1 MPILDEHCKGLPLI
15 EMRLQIEK
23 PGKRDKKEKGN
34 IWMTKITEN
43 SDVCMGNNQGLQ
55 DTDNRTK
62 IFNCPTSFCKRRNR
76 RQYKHQTVYDLFAL
90 EIAQIQ
96 VIVKNTV
103 RQSIVHVYKKRT
115 RIETAYA

>member
-62 IFNCPTSFCKRRNR
+62 IFNCPTSLGVN
-76 RQYKHQTVYDLFAL
+76 
-90 EIAQIQ
+90 E
-96 VIVKNTV
+96 
-103 RQSIVHVYKKRT
+103 
-115 RIETAYA
+115 